1 MDEERITLVDEQ
13 TGEQTE
19 LLKID
24 EFDFED
30 RSYSVF
36 VTLNENEDEE
46 MVLIMEKIIEGDEIS
61 YRSLDESEED
71 AVYDHYD
78 TLFEDYDD
86 DEEA

>member
-30 RSYSVF
+30 KSYSVF

-46 MVLIMEKIIEGDEIS
+46 MVLIMEKIMEGDEIS

-71 AVYDHYD
+71 AVYDYYD
-78 TLFEDYDD
+78 TLFEDYED